1 MIQPWEIYREAEEDG
16 IQVHFMQFEEVAAI
30 SAPGHMA
37 IDTDKLPTTAEES
50 TAAAHELGH
59 NCTGSY
65 YAADAPA
72 EERQKQ
78 ENLAERYAIQRYLPR
93 EALLSAIRSGMTEY
107 WQLAEYFGFTEAF
120 IRKAVCLYL
129 CGNLADG
136 QFI

>member
-59 NCTGSY
+59 NCTGAY
-65 YAADAPA
+65 YSAGASA

-78 ENLAERYAIQRYLPR
+78 ENLAERYAILRYLPR
-93 EALLSAIRSGMTEY
+93 EALLAAIRSGMTEY

-120 IRKAVCLYL
+120 VRKAVCLYL
-129 CGNLADG
+129 CGNLADQ